1 MDDETLFLLKER
13 TVLLRL
19 VKYIERMSFDSV
31 YETGLKD
38 RLVRMYLMQWQEIEF
53 LLEER
58 IDVSDTYGIRNVL
71 KTEPSIPDHDLP
83 HIDAAVIDILTYL
96 SDIDEAVA
104 TYYRA
109 KLFHPEQ
116 SDIER
121 LYDRM
126 EDLKTELSAEIEN
139 LKNEDM
145 DVSERESILI
155 FLENELAREDIKTY
169 FALREI
175 GIRLSALMDGRL
187 HKEGEC

>member
-31 YETGLKD
+31 YETELKD

-53 LLEER
+53 FLEER
-58 IDVSDTYGIRNVL
+58 IDDSDTHGIRNVL
-71 KTEPSIPDHDLP
+71 KTEPPIPDHDLP

-116 SDIER
+116 SNIER

-126 EDLKTELSAEIEN
+126 EDLKTELSAEMEN

-175 GIRLSALMDGRL
+175 SIRLSALMHSRL
-187 HKEGEC
+187 LDEKEH